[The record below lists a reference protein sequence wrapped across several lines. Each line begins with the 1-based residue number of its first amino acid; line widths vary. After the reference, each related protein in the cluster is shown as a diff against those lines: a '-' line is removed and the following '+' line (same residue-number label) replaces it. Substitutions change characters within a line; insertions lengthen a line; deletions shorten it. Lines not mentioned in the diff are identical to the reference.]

1 MLEVLEGVAKATIDA
16 AKETA
21 KEIGEKIAE
30 TATEVSGKGESI
42 FPDFFKNMTSEVK
55 KNTYNDFD
63 SMKRELGKTYSEIKD
78 DKPAN
83 SPDIAKWF
91 DNGGSIKI
99 EEIDSKQIWTYIDS
113 AGREVTYPDNY
124 PNSMPDLNSQY
135 YDDMSNECKENAGVN
150 SEKDNGNEISEINKP
165 IQNKI
170 DGLAREKEV
179 SEELEKK
186 YPSEEGYEI
195 ASETYL
201 RDADGKI
208 VRDPETGEARRIDF
222 VVIKDEKVIDS
233 IEVTSKTADKTVQS
247 AKEARIRDIG
257 GNYVRDNNG
266 NLVKIPFLVQTRIER
281 RD

>member
-1 MLEVLEGVAKATIDA
+1 MLEMLEGVAKATIDA

-30 TATEVSGKGESI
+30 TATEISGKGESI
-42 FPDFFKNMTSEVK
+42 FPDFFKDMTSEVK
-55 KNTYNDFD
+55 KNMYNDLD
-63 SMKRELGKTYSEIKD
+63 SMKKELGKTYSEIKE

-99 EEIDSKQIWTYIDS
+99 EEIDSKQVWTYIDN
-113 AGREVTYPDNY
+113 AGREVTYSENY
-124 PNSMPDLNSQY
+124 PNSIPDLNSQY
-135 YDDMSNECKENAGVN
+135 YDDMPNECKESTEVN

-186 YPSEEGYEI
+186 YPLEEGYEI
-195 ASETYL
+195 ASEAYL

-247 AKEARIRDIG
+247 AKEERIRDAG

-266 NLVKIPFLVQTRIER
+266 NLVKIPFSVQTRIER

>member
-55 KNTYNDFD
+55 KNTYNDLD

-222 VVIKDEKVIDS
+222 VVIKDKKVIDS